1 MGQNDD
7 ARPPTSQADLEDTYL
22 LRRFVHHKSQAAFTA
37 LVRRYGGLVHATCLR
52 EVDDSHL
59 AEDATQVVFLL
70 LARKAP
76 SLLRVDSL
84 AGWLFRA
91 SRFSARNVLRRERR
105 RKTHE
110 QEVIA
115 DMTQRHLNG
124 PPLPSWDHLEP
135 VLNAALAS
143 LRPHEQEVVL
153 VRYLEGASWGETAAR
168 LGLAEDA
175 AQKRGTRA
183 VDKMRRFVNHQGLM
197 LSLAA
202 LTALLSEEAARAA
215 PLPAVVVAKTVG
227 TVTGGG
233 LSGPN
238 VTSLYQGLVHTMKMT
253 KIAVAVGSLAA
264 AGTVGGILWAQ
275 SAPKPQTP
283 QQLLR
288 QVRSHYQKLSSFS
301 MRVQHQDDSGLFPG
315 SYSQTLQW
323 RRGGRFVL
331 RVTAQD
337 RPKVPDFM
345 ADGRQVVYSVN
356 GHPMTDSLTI
366 PPNNMPGWEVSGG
379 EILGWLQDTPA
390 SSFILNPVPGMSI
403 TWSFGPRTVWHGMK
417 VREMQAH
424 ISNQGHIGTMSLFL
438 DPTATMIVGHEGERA
453 DGKPGYALFL
463 DQKEN
468 PSLSLT
474 LGNSPDARRPGGTVW
489 QRVYSAHAL
498 PRRLL

>member
-7 ARPPTSQADLEDTYL
+7 ALPPEPQADAEDAFL
-22 LRRFVHHKSQAAFTA
+22 LRRFVRHKSQASFAE

-52 EVDDSHL
+52 EVDDPHL

-76 SLLRVDSL
+76 SLLRLDSL

-91 SRFSARNVLRRERR
+91 SRFSARNALRSERR
-105 RKTHE
+105 RRTRE
-110 QEVIA
+110 EEVIA
-115 DMTQRHLNG
+115 DMTQAHLNG

-153 VRYLEGASWGETAAR
+153 VRYLEGASWRETAAR

-227 TVTGGG
+227 TVAGGG

-238 VTSLYQGLVHTMKMT
+238 VTSLYQGVLHTMKMT
-253 KIAVAVGSLAA
+253 EIAVAVGSLAV

-275 SAPKPQTP
+275 SASKPETP
-283 QQLLR
+283 LHLLG
-288 QVRSHYQKLSSFS
+288 QVRAHYQGLSSFS
-301 MRVQHQDDSGLFPG
+301 MRIEHHDDLLYSGD
-315 SYSQTLQW
+315 YTQQLQW
-323 RRGGRFVL
+323 RRGGHFVL
-331 RVTAQD
+331 HVTASD
-337 RPKVPDFM
+337 NPKVSDFT
-345 ADGRQVVYSVN
+345 ANGRQVVYTVN
-356 GHPMTDSLTI
+356 GRPSEESLTI
-366 PPNNMPGWEVSGG
+366 PPNDMPGWEVSGG
-379 EILGWLQDTPA
+379 DIMGWLQDTP
-390 SSFILNPVPGMSI
+390 SSHEFFSPPPGMAL
-403 TWSFGPRTVWHGMK
+403 TWVVGPRSVWHGMR
-417 VREMQAH
+417 VRELQAH
-424 ISNQGHIGTMSLFL
+424 ITNQGHIGTASLFI
-438 DPTATMIVGHEGERA
+438 DKETPVIVGHENENA

-468 PSLSLT
+468 PPLPAK
-474 LGNSPDARRPGGTVW
+474 LGTTP
-489 QRVYSAHAL
+489 
-498 PRRLL
+498 

>member
-1 MGQNDD
+1 MGQKDN
-7 ARPPTSQADLEDTYL
+7 ALPPEPQADAEDAFL
-22 LRRFVHHKSQAAFTA
+22 LRRFVRDKSQAAFTA

-52 EVDDSHL
+52 EVDDPHL

-76 SLLRVDSL
+76 SLLRLDSL

-91 SRFSARNVLRRERR
+91 SRFSARNALRNERR
-105 RKTHE
+105 RRTHE

-153 VRYLEGASWGETAAR
+153 VRYLEGASWRETAAR

-238 VTSLYQGLVHTMKMT
+238 VTALYQGVLQMMKMT
-253 KIAVAVGSLAA
+253 NIAATFGGLVLV
-264 AGTVGGILWAQ
+264 GTVGGVLTAR
-275 SAPKPQTP
+275 SLPTPRTP
-283 QQLLR
+283 QQRPGQVLTQNR
-288 QVRSHYQKLSSFS
+288 ASQVAMAYRDFASVRSPRNPSAPLQLVMGKEAGGRQMTAFVVAAPWHGFPPGQTFRDGAHIASDRAAHKGRAAQLKAELRAWN
-301 MRVQHQDDSGLFPG
+301 MLLKDSPVILTQADLEPKCQAHLLGNGTIPTI
-315 SYSQTLQW
+315 SQTFTPSGTEKFARFTKDHTGGVIGIIIDNRILSATVINEPILDSHVEISGGFASLNEA
-323 RRGGRFVL
+323 RVLAHRLNEAAGGR
-331 RVTAQD
+331 Q
-337 RPKVPDFM
+337 
-345 ADGRQVVYSVN
+345 GN
-356 GHPMTDSLTI
+356 
-366 PPNNMPGWEVSGG
+366 
-379 EILGWLQDTPA
+379 
-390 SSFILNPVPGMSI
+390 
-403 TWSFGPRTVWHGMK
+403 RT
-417 VREMQAH
+417 
-424 ISNQGHIGTMSLFL
+424 
-438 DPTATMIVGHEGERA
+438 
-453 DGKPGYALFL
+453 
-463 DQKEN
+463 
-468 PSLSLT
+468 
-474 LGNSPDARRPGGTVW
+474 
-489 QRVYSAHAL
+489 
-498 PRRLL
+498 

>member
-1 MGQNDD
+1 MGQIADVL
-7 ARPPTSQADLEDTYL
+7 PPEPQADAEDASL
-22 LRRFVHHKSQAAFTA
+22 LRRFVRHKSQAAFTA

-52 EVDDSHL
+52 EVDDPHL

-76 SLLRVDSL
+76 SLLRLDSL

-91 SRFSARNVLRRERR
+91 SRFSARNTLRNERR
-105 RKTHE
+105 RRTRE

-115 DMTQRHLNG
+115 DMTQAHLNG

-153 VRYLEGASWGETAAR
+153 VRYLEGASWRETAAR

-227 TVTGGG
+227 TVAGGG

-238 VTSLYQGLVHTMKMT
+238 VTSLYQGVLHTMKMT
-253 KIAVAVGSLAA
+253 KIAVAVGSLAV

-275 SAPKPQTP
+275 SVPKPQTP
-283 QQLLR
+283 EELLG
-288 QVRSHYQKLSSFS
+288 QVRSHYQGLSSFS
-301 MRVQHQDDSGLFPG
+301 MGIQHQDDSGLYPG
-315 SYSQTLQW
+315 AYTQHLQW
-323 RRGGRFVL
+323 IRGGRFIL
-331 RVTAQD
+331 RVAS
-337 RPKVPDFM
+337 PDAASPSNFIG
-345 ADGRQVVYSVN
+345 DGRLVVYTFK
-356 GHPMTDSLTI
+356 GRLMTDSLTI
-366 PPNNMPGWEVSGG
+366 APNDMPGWEVSGG
-379 EILGWLQDTPA
+379 EIVGWLQDTPA
-390 SSFILNPVPGMSI
+390 SHVLLNPRPGMNL
-403 TWSFGPRTVWHGMK
+403 TWRFGPRTVWHGLK
-417 VREMQAH
+417 VREL
-424 ISNQGHIGTMSLFL
+424 QGRMTSQGRVEALSLFIDRQAPL
-438 DPTATMIVGHEGERA
+438 CLGHEGPGLG
-453 DGKPGYALFL
+453 GKPGGYALYT

-468 PSLSLT
+468 PPLPST
-474 LGNSPDARRPGGTVW
+474 LGSTPEGDKSPPFKAP
-489 QRVYSAHAL
+489 SLPPAAL
-498 PRRLL
+498 GKAP